1 MAGIDYNI
9 LGQIKPFQLESPINA
24 MTQALQ
30 LRGLQEAS
38 QMNALKAQE
47 YQQQVQERNA
57 LARLM
62 GSGVKYGSDEF
73 FNRLS
78 VEAPSYF
85 EKIATGLE
93 KRNASEVQRQTALL
107 TQQQREAATEE
118 QLRKTRLAN
127 REFGLRKIAGAP
139 DYGQAVSMIER
150 SVRAGEIDREE
161 ADDML
166 SRLTPDADM
175 SQFRT
180 QTLTNMLAPEKVF
193 EEQRAA
199 EKAVFDIDKLKYDK
213 FERRLK
219 LYQSVVPNID
229 TIDGVSQLVSAMY
242 QDPDLGP
249 ILSQVRPY
257 EEAINANQNAFNQDP
272 ENWKLTSSGVNP
284 KDVIEMARTK
294 NKPISVSPGSQLLD
308 PNSLEVM
315 YTAPTTAKESESDL
329 ARLQRE
335 RAAIAA
341 ENPDDPRLAQYD
353 ARISKLVSPAEHL
366 SDLARKQSELEELEA
381 QLVKDPNNAKL
392 KQRIKEYKDDI
403 RKDTQWKPPTIV
415 MQAPTLTKD
424 ALDMAADRFLT
435 DGTLPPGI
443 SKANRDAIM
452 NRAAAVAKDKGINP
466 DRVAQLEVTANKQ
479 ALGQLSKTETMVGA
493 FEKNFIKNVKIVEN
507 LNSKRDSSGVPILQK
522 WINAGKKAVSGDT
535 DLASLNIAIKAVVN
549 EYGKIVS
556 GSMGN
561 TAVAVSE
568 IKRMEDL
575 LNAAQT
581 PQDVQAVLNTMKAET
596 KNRMEGFKEQRAEL
610 TQSMRSSTAAPA
622 AKSDVRSKA
631 DAILGK

>member
-1 MAGIDYNI
+1 MAGIDYTI
-9 LGQIKPFQLESPINA
+9 PGQFKGIQVESPMNA
-24 MTQALQ
+24 MAQAMQ
-30 LRGLQEAS
+30 LRAMQESS

-47 YQQQVQERNA
+47 YQRKVQEDQELTAQHNE
-57 LARLM
+57 LAKIHS
-62 GSGVKYGSDEF
+62 SGVKIGSPEY
-73 FNRLS
+73 FNLVAAKAPRLI
-78 VEAPSYF
+78 EAVQDRALRRSELD
-85 EKIATGLE
+85 EKI
-93 KRNASEVQRQTALL
+93 
-107 TQQQREAATEE
+107 EE
-118 QLRKTRLAN
+118 RKFKN
-127 REFGLRKIAGAP
+127 FGRK
-139 DYGQAVSMIER
+139 
-150 SVRAGEIDREE
+150 
-161 ADDML
+161 
-166 SRLTPDADM
+166 
-175 SQFRT
+175 
-180 QTLTNMLAPEKVF
+180 
-193 EEQRAA
+193 
-199 EKAVFDIDKLKYDK
+199 FD
-213 FERRLK
+213 
-219 LYQSVVPNID
+219 LYKSFVPTINS
-229 TIDGVSQLVSAMY
+229 IDGVTQFVSAAY
-242 QDPDLGP
+242 QDPDLAP
-249 ILSQVRPY
+249 ILNQIRPY
-257 EEAINANQNAFNQDP
+257 EEALNANQDEYNRDP
-272 ENWKLTSSGVNP
+272 ENWKLNAAGVSP
-284 KDVIEMARTK
+284 EKIMEIARNK
-294 NKPISVSPGSQLLD
+294 AREEREANKPVVVAPGGVLVSPTGEQLFK
-308 PNSLEVM
+308 
-315 YTAPTTAKESESDL
+315 APDREKESDL
-329 ARLQRE
+329 ARLERE
-335 RAAIAA
+335 RGEIAK
-341 ENPDDPRLAQYD
+341 ENPDDPRIKNYDAAIAKLVNPPESMSDLARLQNERAAIAKANADDPRLKDYD
-353 ARISKLVSPAEHL
+353 ARISKLINPAEHL

-403 RKDTQWKPPTIV
+403 RKDTQWKPSTVV

-596 KNRMEGFKEQRAEL
+596 QNRMEGFKEQRAEL
-610 TQSMRSSTAAPA
+610 TQSMRSSTAAPTDKPA
-622 AKSDVRSKA
+622 APAVGTVKDGYKFKGGNPA
-631 DAILGK
+631 DKNNWEKVK